1 LPENA
6 LQFHRRCAPPELLLQ
21 GLPTARIQALSG
33 SPLQNQRREAPLI
46 LLLAELKAEAAG
58 LA

>member
-21 GLPTARIQALSG
+21 GLPTARIQALPG

-46 LLLAELKAEAAG
+46 LLLTDLLLSG
-58 LA
+58 